1 MKYFS
6 KWIFMVCLIVS
17 IKTMQAQ
24 TPSSIS
30 IQGTLLNARGEATAD
45 GIYSVEFRLYDT
57 PTGGI
62 ANWTESATIESIGGI
77 YSHYLGSNTML
88 NPDVFEKTQYLGIK
102 VGVYEIDP
110 RTLLTYAPYT
120 FASSSAFSADKVL
133 CSGAVGDVK
142 YSILT
147 PAQFTAE
154 NGACWVPMDGRNIFG
169 KKLATIMNWTNIPN
183 ASGMFFRA
191 HEYTDG
197 QDPDRT
203 PSSPIATVQGQQF
216 SSHNHTGQ
224 TNSGGDHSHTV
235 GNLVLFGTP
244 TPTGLDPTAGEVNMT
259 QVGSSS
265 TSTNGAHIHS
275 ITIANNSGT
284 ETRPKNLNLYA
295 YIRVD

>member
-1 MKYFS
+1 MKYY
-6 KWIFMVCLIVS
+6 KKLVVLIYLVCS
-17 IKTMQAQ
+17 TMIIQAQ

-45 GIYSVEFRLYDT
+45 GPYEVEFRLYDM
-57 PTGGI
+57 PTGGV
-62 ANWTESATIESIGGI
+62 ANWTEIATVESVGGI
-77 YSHYLGSNTML
+77 YSHYLGSNTSL
-88 NPDVFEKTQYLGIK
+88 LPDVFEKTQYLGIK
-102 VGVYEIDP
+102 VGSYEIEP

-120 FASSSAFSADKVL
+120 FASSSAFEAQKVL

-142 YSILT
+142 YSMLS
-147 PAQFTAE
+147 PAQFSAE

-169 KKLATIMNWTNIPN
+169 KKLATIMGWTTVPN

-203 PSSPIATVQGQQF
+203 PSSPIASVQGQLYAA
-216 SSHNHTGQ
+216 HNHTGS
-224 TNSGGDHSHTV
+224 TNPGGDHTHTV
-235 GNLVLFGTP
+235 GNLVTFGTP
-244 TPTGLDPTAGEVNMT
+244 TPTGLDASANEVNMT
-259 QVGSSS
+259 VVGTSS
-265 TSTNGAHIHS
+265 TSTSGAHTHAV
-275 ITIANNSGT
+275 TIANNTGT

>member
-1 MKYFS
+1 
-6 KWIFMVCLIVS
+6 
-17 IKTMQAQ
+17 
-24 TPSSIS
+24 
-30 IQGTLLNARGEATAD
+30 
-45 GIYSVEFRLYDT
+45 
-57 PTGGI
+57 
-62 ANWTESATIESIGGI
+62 
-77 YSHYLGSNTML
+77 
-88 NPDVFEKTQYLGIK
+88 
-102 VGVYEIDP
+102 
-110 RTLLTYAPYT
+110 
-120 FASSSAFSADKVL
+120 
-133 CSGAVGDVK
+133 
-142 YSILT
+142 
-147 PAQFTAE
+147 
-154 NGACWVPMDGRNIFG
+154 
-169 KKLATIMNWTNIPN
+169 MNWTNIPN